1 MRPPSGGDGPRISSP
16 GGNEPPSKPGR
27 GPGEDSSVAGQLIK
41 WAEKLKQIDPL
52 TGESILTDRQFEIN
66 VVVYKGNTP
75 KKDIPKEFGGAV
87 KKEGD
92 KGKDQEPQ
100 RPADAPAEERP
111 DA

>member
-1 MRPPSGGDGPRISSP
+1 MKPPPGSDGPRPVGPAGGELP
-16 GGNEPPSKPGR
+16 GKPGR
-27 GPGEDSSVAGQLIK
+27 GPGEDTGVAGELNK

>member
-1 MRPPSGGDGPRISSP
+1 MKPPPGSDGPRLGGPP
-16 GGNEPPSKPGR
+16 GGEPPGKPGR
-27 GPGEDSSVAGQLIK
+27 GSGDDSSVAGQLIK

-75 KKDIPKEFGGAV
+75 KKDIPKEYGDAD
-87 KKEGD
+87 KKAGD

-100 RPADAPAEERP
+100 RPADPPAEERP